1 MPPKWHQ
8 IIFSETK
15 VKNWRP
21 IVQRN
26 LRTGGRPLTTVDSV
40 SDKPKLQK
48 YQKELFC
55 YALIHSK
62 AKLIQRKRVKT
73 YFRDQKLIFKACKSK
88 IYIRYYKYTVYLI
101 LQYTVYYFEDGKSYE
116 NVRHLL
122 LWFLSPFRDKMLTK
136 LQ

>member
-8 IIFSETK
+8 SQKISPETK

-40 SDKPKLQK
+40 SDKSKLQK

-73 YFRDQKLIFKACKSK
+73 YFRD
-88 IYIRYYKYTVYLI
+88 
-101 LQYTVYYFEDGKSYE
+101 
-116 NVRHLL
+116 
-122 LWFLSPFRDKMLTK
+122 
-136 LQ
+136 